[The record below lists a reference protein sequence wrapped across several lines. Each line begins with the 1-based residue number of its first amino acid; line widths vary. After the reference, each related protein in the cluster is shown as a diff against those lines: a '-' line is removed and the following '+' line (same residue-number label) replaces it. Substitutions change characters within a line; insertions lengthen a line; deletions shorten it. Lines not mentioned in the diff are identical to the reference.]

1 MMWWMPLPRD
11 DELKTLIFQGQAALF
26 PGAIVMFTPRLMTS
40 LRVSLT
46 QWLMFAGQ
54 DSLLV
59 CGTIF
64 KTRFGSGCYQLFK
77 IQF

>member
-26 PGAIVMFTPRLMTS
+26 PGATVMFTPRLMAS

-46 QWLMFAGQ
+46 QWLMFCWSRFTV
-54 DSLLV
+54 SLWDHFQNA
-59 CGTIF
+59 IW
-64 KTRFGSGCYQLFK
+64 
-77 IQF
+77 